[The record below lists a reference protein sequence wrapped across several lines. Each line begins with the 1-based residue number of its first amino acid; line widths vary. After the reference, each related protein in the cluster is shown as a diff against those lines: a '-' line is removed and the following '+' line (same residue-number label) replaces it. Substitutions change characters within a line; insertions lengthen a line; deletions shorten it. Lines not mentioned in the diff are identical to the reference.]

1 MSNEIIEATLDCAQ
15 CQQESIHELRYA
27 GRLLVSTTCTVCK
40 TQVKHESNDLRIHY
54 AKDLQH
60 RIATKP
66 WRLWKRFWRAPRA
79 VFWSF
84 PKKVIGQPFKIW
96 REFRNIGR

>member
-1 MSNEIIEATLDCAQ
+1 MNNEIIEATLDCAQ
-15 CQQESIHELRYA
+15 CQQERIHELRYA

-40 TQVKHESNDLRIHY
+40 TKVKHEPNDLRIHY

-84 PKKVIGQPFKIW
+84 PKKTISQPFKIW